1 MMNERRDGRY
11 PHEKSLEGAR
21 NSASRR
27 AERSKEDVRE
37 VYEHADGVTIVYETH
52 AVRLEGVRRTLIP
65 LDLVDEY
72 PIVMEFANDE
82 GPVGKGMP
90 HRPADRPAIEVRG
103 AMRDVK
109 HEVLR
114 RAASGTVRDADGV
127 MRKLVVWPDELG
139 EGSFRFRLEWWAG
152 YLRER
157 IDARREGSRRA
168 IRDGVTDLESIAA
181 AAEAAGSAAR
191 RLAAPDGSGPASGGE
206 EGGYAYL
213 DLVDAVESVLAGAS
227 ERDAYIFRQHFFQ
240 DREYKDI
247 ARELGCANSTATYS
261 MKKLLPLVRKCLREP
276 GY

>member
-1 MMNERRDGRY
+1 MNERKDGRY

-27 AERSKEDVRE
+27 AERSKEEVRE
-37 VYEHADGVTIVYETH
+37 VYEHADGGVTVVYETH

-72 PIVMEFANDE
+72 PIVMEFANGDGAVCRDRSE
-82 GPVGKGMP
+82 RAAGHPV
-90 HRPADRPAIEVRG
+90 IEVRG
-103 AMRDVK
+103 ALKDVK

-127 MRKLVVWPDELG
+127 VRKLVVWPDELG
-139 EGSFRFRLEWWAG
+139 EGSFRFRLEWWAV
-152 YLRER
+152 YLRGR
-157 IDARREGSRRA
+157 IDARREGSRRV
-168 IRDGVTDLESIAA
+168 IRDGLTDLESIAA
-181 AAEAAGSAAR
+181 AAEAGGSAAR

-213 DLVDAVESVLAGAS
+213 DLVDAIESVLAGAS
-227 ERDAYIFRQHFFQ
+227 ERDAYIFRQHFFEG
-240 DREYKDI
+240 REFKEV
-247 ARELGCANSTATYS
+247 ASELGCANSTATYA
-261 MKKLLPLVRKCLREP
+261 MKKLLPLVRRCLKEL

>member
-1 MMNERRDGRY
+1 MKERKDGRY

-27 AERSKEDVRE
+27 AERSKEEARE
-37 VYEHADGVTIVYETH
+37 VYEHADGGVTVVHETH

-65 LDLVDEY
+65 LDLVDDY
-72 PIVMEFANDE
+72 PIVMEFANGE
-82 GPVGKGMP
+82 GPVGRDCSERAAG
-90 HRPADRPAIEVRG
+90 RPAIEVRG
-103 AMRDVK
+103 ALKDVK

-127 MRKLVVWPDELG
+127 VRKLVVWPDELG
-139 EGSFRFRLEWWAG
+139 EGSFRFRLEWWAD
-152 YLRER
+152 YLRGR
-157 IDARREGSRRA
+157 IDDRREGSRRV

-181 AAEAAGSAAR
+181 AAEAGGSAAR
-191 RLAAPDGSGPASGGE
+191 RLGAPDGSGPASGGE

-213 DLVDAVESVLAGAS
+213 DLMDAIESVLAGAS

-261 MKKLLPLVRKCLREP
+261 MKRLLPLVRKCLRDL

>member
-1 MMNERRDGRY
+1 MNERRDGRF

-21 NSASRR
+21 NSVSRR
-27 AERSKEDVRE
+27 AERSKEEARE
-37 VYEHADGVTIVYETH
+37 VYEHADGGVTVVYETH

-72 PIVMEFANDE
+72 PIVMEFANGD
-82 GPVGKGMP
+82 GAVGRDRSERAFG
-90 HRPADRPAIEVRG
+90 RPAIEVGG
-103 AMRDVK
+103 ALKDVK

-127 MRKLVVWPDELG
+127 VRKLVVWPDELG
-139 EGSFRFRLEWWAG
+139 AGSFRFRLEWWAD
-152 YLRER
+152 YLRGR
-157 IDARREGSRRA
+157 IDARREGSRRV

-181 AAEAAGSAAR
+181 AAEAGGSAAR

-206 EGGYAYL
+206 EDGYAYL
-213 DLVDAVESVLAGAS
+213 DLVDAIESVLAGAN

-247 ARELGCANSTATYS
+247 ARELGCANSTATYA
-261 MKKLLPLVRKCLREP
+261 MKKLLPLVRKCLREL